1 MTSRLAALAEAES
14 VVLERMAVS
23 RANLLDARK
32 TALLHEIRSR
42 PSLLRRVKELVSIA
56 PNVTLLAA
64 VLVGS
69 LLIGPREIARVV
81 VRNGLLAW
89 IAKTVRRIAGS

>member
-23 RANLLDARK
+23 RSNLLDARK
-32 TALLHEIRSR
+32 TALVHEIRSR
-42 PSLLRRVKELVSIA
+42 PSLLMRIKDLVSTA

-69 LLIGPREIARVV
+69 LVIGPRTIARVV

>member
-1 MTSRLAALAEAES
+1 MTSRLAALAAAES
-14 VVLERMAVS
+14 DVRERMAVS
-23 RANLLDARK
+23 RAHLVAAQEAARLRP
-32 TALLHEIRSR
+32 AASR
-42 PSLLRRVKELVSIA
+42 PSFPMRARELVSVA

-69 LLIGPREIARVV
+69 LVIGPRRIAGVV

-89 IAKTVRRIAGS
+89 IAKTVRRIAGN

>member
-14 VVLERMAVS
+14 VVLERMAIS
-23 RANLLDARK
+23 RANLLEARK
-32 TALLHEIRSR
+32 TALAHEIGSR
-42 PSLLRRVKELVSIA
+42 PSLLRRAKELVSIA
-56 PNVTLLAA
+56 PNVTLLTA

-69 LLIGPREIARVV
+69 LLIGPREIGRVV